1 MSETVLIVLMA
12 LVLAVGVWNLVR
24 KPKGADDLATPLQ
37 NLTQAVQAV
46 SQESAVLREKVQK
59 VDSDQTNLAAVLQA
73 VQRDVT
79 GTSRDTQGLVVTAA
93 QMRQHLDDAKLGL
106 STLHTITKERLEDE
120 RLMGESVRRLESVIA
135 GTQSKGAAGEN
146 ILDMVFSR
154 LPAEWQVRDFKVQG
168 LTCEFG
174 LRLPNKRILP
184 IDSKWPATSLLEQF
198 LACEDIS
205 GKQKIKT
212 QIEKA
217 VVKKAEEVQ
226 KYLCPEKTV
235 GYGVAVVPDAV
246 YDLCG
251 ATLCQVFDLNVAIIS
266 YSMFIPYLLLVFQ
279 TNLKTS
285 KDIDLHK
292 LGHAVSESEKS
303 IKAIQEE
310 LDGRFSRAMTQIAN
324 SRNEVK
330 REAAKMSD
338 LLNGIHKDS
347 GAWRADNPVA
357 NGVAAGQIL
366 AAREHGE

>member
-1 MSETVLIVLMA
+1 MSGTVLTVLMVLVLIV
-12 LVLAVGVWNLVR
+12 GVWGLVR
-24 KPKGADDLATPLQ
+24 RPREADGLATPLQ
-37 NLTQAVQAV
+37 NLTQAVQSVARDT
-46 SQESAVLREKVQK
+46 AVLAERVQK
-59 VDSDQTNLAAVLQA
+59 VDSDQATLAAALQA

-79 GTSRDTQGLVVTAA
+79 GTSRDTQGLIVTAA
-93 QMRQHLDDAKLGL
+93 QMRQHLDDAKIGL
-106 STLHTITKERLEDE
+106 STLHTITKERQEDE

-146 ILDMVFSR
+146 ILDTVFSR
-154 LPAEWQVRDFKVQG
+154 LPTEWQVRNFKVQG

-184 IDSKWPATSLLEQF
+184 IDSKWTATTLLEQF
-198 LACEDIS
+198 SACEEIS

-251 ATLCQVFDLNVAIIS
+251 ATLCQVFDLNVVVIS

-292 LGHAVSESEKS
+292 LGHAVSESEKN
-303 IKAIQEE
+303 IKEIQDE
-310 LDGRFSRAMTQIAN
+310 LDGRFSTALTQLTN
-324 SRNEVK
+324 SRATMK
-330 REAAKMSD
+330 KEAAKMSE
-338 LLNGIHKDS
+338 LLNGIHRD
-347 GAWRADNPVA
+347 GGMQTVNGLAVVADILP
-357 NGVAAGQIL
+357 L
-366 AAREHGE
+366 AAMEQ